1 MNVRISMETTGL
13 QAQLSELSALLEDA
27 PKGLLHLVSRYLDR
41 LQSDVVVG
49 QYVTITG
56 ADGSIHLVC
65 PVLLGADFERLLS
78 YLRNAEELT
87 PLGRRTRL

>member
-1 MNVRISMETTGL
+1 MNARISMETTGL

-41 LQSDVVVG
+41 LRSDVVVG
-49 QYVTITG
+49 QYVSTTG

-65 PVLLGADFERLLS
+65 PVLLGADFEHLLCA
-78 YLRNAEELT
+78 LRTGKIDE
-87 PLGRRTRL
+87 